1 MIKITLCETVYPAPE
16 EEEDYCP
23 DGIGTTEDQE
33 VTFRELVSLLRD
45 YRNPSCSRATG
56 STNEWLSAEPEQD
69 YRTGEWTERS
79 LHYRRD
85 NHGRSAKYWRKAMIH
100 AGLIRSL

>member
-16 EEEDYCP
+16 EEDYCP
-23 DGIGTTEDQE
+23 DNIIGTTDDQE

-56 STNEWLSAEPEQD
+56 STNDWLSAEPEQD

-79 LHYRRD
+79 LHYQRN
-85 NHGRSAKYWRKAMIH
+85 NHGRSAKYWRKAMIY